1 MSGTIYTQNLKEM
14 VSHSSD
20 RWSGLVVWTG
30 GLDWW
35 SGLVVWTGF
44 CAKNHFMLSKET
56 STSVGLAMMH
66 FINLETQFSGCVG
79 LRWMM

>member
-1 MSGTIYTQNLKEM
+1 M
-14 VSHSSD
+14 VWTGGLD
-20 RWSGLVVWTG
+20 WWSGLVVWTG